1 MHTIGVPESSTAS
14 TDAGVHVDTST
25 GLMKGASRTG
35 TWPRASQRASAL
47 WDPVVRAVGGS
58 AKRESELLVI
68 ALWDAL
74 RPGEGVIT
82 IGYVQLV
89 RARRLEFDLVGG
101 RGILG
106 AHAGRVAQRAALED
120 TDRTRQ
126 PQSTTTSKP
135 GTHQTA
141 PQRPEHAHP
150 NRIQKSTPTTKHR
163 RLISDHRLHETGADQ
178 GKTSRRRTWSAFE

>member
-1 MHTIGVPESSTAS
+1 MNIAWTYLLHA
-14 TDAGVHVDTST
+14 HYR
-25 GLMKGASRTG
+25 RTG
-35 TWPRASQRASAL
+35 VEYRFYRRRGTRRYFDRTDEGSFKYWDLAKCLAASECPLDNATKRL

-141 PQRPEHAHP
+141 PQRPERP
-150 NRIQKSTPTTKHR
+150 DPDRNRCGP
-163 RLISDHRLHETGADQ
+163 
-178 GKTSRRRTWSAFE
+178 